1 MSGWRRFLVL
11 QGRRDEIEL
20 LGRLIEAI
28 RSGQGRSLVLTGEP
42 GVGKTAL
49 LDHLI
54 AHATDCQVVRMTAI
68 QSELELA
75 FAGLHQLC
83 SPMLGQL
90 DALAEPQRKALGT
103 IFGLRFGD
111 PPDRFLVGLA
121 TLNLLA
127 DVARDRPLVCV
138 IDDAHWLDH
147 ASLQALTFAARRM
160 VAEPIAVVFA
170 VRNAQL
176 TPDFDG
182 IERLRVDGLGDH
194 DARVL
199 LKSVLPGPVDE
210 RVVDRIV
217 AEAGGSPLALLELP
231 SGLTSAQLASGFGPQ
246 GGGVP
251 ASMEDSY
258 ARTFAE
264 LPTDA
269 RRLLVLAA
277 AEPIGDPVLL
287 WRAASSLG
295 IDVMVARRAEAS
307 GLVRFG
313 TRIQFRHPL
322 VRSAIYRSAPDDEL
336 REVHAALA
344 AATDPSVDPDRRAW
358 HRSQAVSGPDEAV
371 AIELERSAERA
382 QARGGLAAAAAFLE
396 RAVELS
402 ADADRRTERAIAA
415 ARAHLQA
422 GEPDQAMRLLSA
434 AEAGPLDDAE
444 GAQLDLLRAQIAFT
458 LHRDGGAPRLL
469 LQAAQRLRSTDV
481 RLARE
486 TYLDAI
492 LAAMFAGD
500 FAGRGCLSD
509 AADAAKSAPPSDLPG
524 APNDVL
530 LDALAVRFT
539 DGYLPAV
546 PLLRKALAAYRE
558 AELTPESL
566 RWFWLAHITAGHLWD
581 EQTIDNGRH
590 LELAR
595 ALGAVET
602 LPLALSVRI
611 GGLVLSGELGE
622 AADLVD
628 ELKTVLAATGLPTAP
643 YGGLLLAAWQGD
655 EQQARELIKRAEAE
669 ARYRGEGF
677 LLIIAGMASAV
688 LNNGLGQYAEAY
700 EAAARAAEQPPL
712 MAVEP
717 WAVLAEL
724 VEAATRIDEDEAAEA
739 ALARLVETTQAT
751 GTAWGLGVEARCRA
765 LVSNDES
772 ADELYRDAI
781 ARLATTTIRGELAR
795 SHLLYGEW
803 LRRQGRRGEA
813 RDQLRT
819 AHEFFV
825 GMGMRGFANRTSAE
839 LRATGEL
846 VRTAYPEPPSVLT
859 HQETQIARLVVE
871 GLSNADI
878 AARLFL
884 SPRTVEWHLSKVFAK
899 LQLTSRR
906 QLRTVRLPSP
916 D

>member
-1 MSGWRRFLVL
+1 ML
-11 QGRRDEIEL
+11 QGRRDESEL

-28 RSGQGRSLVLTGEP
+28 RAGQGRSLVLTGEP

-49 LDHLI
+49 LDRL
-54 AHATDCQVVRMTAI
+54 AARATDCQVVRMTAI
-68 QSELELA
+68 QSEMELA

-83 SPMLGQL
+83 SPMLGHL
-90 DALAEPQRKALGT
+90 DALAEPQRKALST

-127 DVARDRPLVCV
+127 DVARDQPLVCV

-170 VRNAQL
+170 VRKGQL
-176 TPDFDG
+176 TGDFDG
-182 IERLRVDGLGDH
+182 IATLQIDGLGDH

-217 AEAGGSPLALLELP
+217 AEAGGIPLALLELP

-246 GGGVP
+246 GGGTAP
-251 ASMEDSY
+251 ATIEDSY
-258 ARTFAE
+258 ARSFAE
-264 LPTDA
+264 LPADA

-287 WRAASSLG
+287 WRAASTLG
-295 IDVMVARRAEAS
+295 IDVMVARSAEAS
-307 GLVRFG
+307 GLVQFG

-322 VRSAIYRSAPDDEL
+322 VRSAIYRSAPAEDL
-336 REVHAALA
+336 RVVHAALA
-344 AATDPSVDPDRRAW
+344 AATDPAVDPDRRAW
-358 HRSQAVSGPDEAV
+358 HRSQAVSGPDEKV

-382 QARGGLAAAAAFLE
+382 QARGGLAAAAAFLD

-402 ADADRRTERAIAA
+402 ADADQRTERAIAA
-415 ARAHLQA
+415 ARAHHQA

-434 AEAGPLDDAE
+434 AETGPLDDAE

-458 LHRDGGAPRLL
+458 LHRDGEAPRLL
-469 LQAAQRLRSTDV
+469 LRAAQRLTATDV

-500 FAGRGCLSD
+500 FAGRGCLRD
-509 AADAAKSAPPSDLPG
+509 AAEAAKGAPAPDVPG
-524 APNDVL
+524 LPNDVL

-539 DGYLPAV
+539 DGYVPAV
-546 PLLRKALAAYRE
+546 PLLRQALAAYGDT
-558 AELTPESL
+558 ELTPESL
-566 RWFWLAHITAGHLWD
+566 RWFWLARITAGHLWD

-611 GGLVLSGELGE
+611 GGLVLSGELGD

-628 ELKTVLAATGLPTAP
+628 ELQTVLAATGLPAAP
-643 YGGLLLAAWQGD
+643 YGDLLLAAWQGD
-655 EQQARELIKRAEAE
+655 EQRARELIKHAEAE

-700 EAAARAAEQPPL
+700 EAASRAAEQPPL

-724 VEAATRIDEDEAAEA
+724 VEAATRIDEDKAAEA
-739 ALARLVETTQAT
+739 ALARLAETTQAT
-751 GTAWGLGVEARCRA
+751 RSAWGLGVEARCRA
-765 LVSNDES
+765 LVSKDDA
-772 ADELYRDAI
+772 ADELYRVAI
-781 ARLATTTIRGELAR
+781 ERLAATRIRGELAR
-795 SHLLYGEW
+795 AHLLYGEW
-803 LRRQGRRGEA
+803 LRRQGRRGDA

-819 AHEFFV
+819 AHELFV
-825 GMGMRGFANRTSAE
+825 AMGMRAFASRASAE

-859 HQETQIARLVVE
+859 RQETQIARLVAE

-906 QLRTVRLPSP
+906 QLRTVQLPTP